1 MIHSLCLYY
10 NDSVLALW
18 KNDLK
23 AVDEKAAD
31 ALADPAKYP
40 NLFPD
45 LDVALKVEKMF
56 LMGRDVHVPAS
67 SYPTAKND
75 LDLNL
80 IEFVKSQL
88 ANQPQ
93 AASPVVVEAQIAS
106 PKSPSHAE
114 EQVME
119 EEEAEEEPEEEEE
132 VEVAAAAAVEPA
144 AAEGEE
150 EAAAEDED
158 AALEDE
164 LNEMNLSA
172 GPGAAAEEE
181 EEEQEPDEVEAA
193 VGAAANTAD
202 GDSDFLEEDW

>member
-1 MIHSLCLYY
+1 
-10 NDSVLALW
+10 
-18 KNDLK
+18 LK

-88 ANQPQ
+88 ANQQQ
-93 AASPVVVEAQIAS
+93 AASPVAAEVQIAS
-106 PKSPSHAE
+106 PKSPSRATE
-114 EQVME
+114 EVRVEEEAHEQE
-119 EEEAEEEPEEEEE
+119 EEEPADEEEDMSPAVEPEADEKEEE
-132 VEVAAAAAVEPA
+132 VVAE
-144 AAEGEE
+144 EGEKP
-150 EAAAEDED
+150 DED
-158 AALEDE
+158 DDAAFENE

-172 GPGAAAEEE
+172 AAADEEGEEE
-181 EEEQEPDEVEAA
+181 LEGVESA
-193 VGAAANTAD
+193 VGASANAAD